1 METNQKTEIIDPTFP
16 VVIFPEEIRKIID
29 DTHEE
34 LNYPVSFISASLLF
48 AISVAIGNCRTLVSS
63 PSRKVKT
70 ILFMALLGAPG
81 TAKTH
86 AINFALAP
94 FLKLDDENLAKYN
107 AALKDWR
114 KQPPETRGDKPEAKQ
129 LCVQDFT
136 MEAITKI
143 LGETKR
149 GIFVFVDELRG
160 WILSFNKYRSGGGDL
175 EQWLS
180 LYNGCP
186 ITVNRKTLDDI
197 TFVRN
202 PFVSVIGGLQP
213 GLLPKLF
220 GGEKMDN
227 GFFFRMLFVNNSSEG
242 EPMLWKGLD
251 LPSGSEEKWEAF
263 LFKILKTGGFFDN
276 TEVYKD
282 YSFSADAW
290 DVITNWQNTQEL
302 RNVEDAE
309 PEEVTAIFR
318 KIQDYCLRF
327 CLIIH
332 AMREAA
338 GEIPESLTIDEN
350 TAMKATILANYFFL
364 TAQITYETVIT
375 GGVNHGKFFQ
385 LLNALNTEFTTAQ
398 AIAVGERMGI
408 SQATVYRYLR
418 VGPEDPFLRKL
429 RHGRYEKIL

>member
-1 METNQKTEIIDPTFP
+1 METNQKTDIVDLQFP

-48 AISVAIGNCRTLVSS
+48 AVSVAIGNCRTLVSS
-63 PSRKVKT
+63 PSKKARA
-70 ILFMALLGAPG
+70 ILFMALLGDPG

-94 FLKLDDENLAKYN
+94 FLELDDQNLAKYN
-107 AALKDWR
+107 AALQEWR
-114 KQPPETRGDKPEAKQ
+114 KQSMESRGDKPEAKQ

-143 LGETKR
+143 LSETKR

-160 WILSFNKYRSGGGDL
+160 WILSFNKYRNGGGDL

-180 LYNGCP
+180 LFNGCP

-227 GFFFRMLFVNNSSEG
+227 GFFYRMLFVHNSSEG

-251 LPSGSEEKWEAF
+251 LPSGSEEKWKSF
-263 LFKILKTGGFFDN
+263 IFKILGTGGFFAD
-276 TEVYKD
+276 TEIYRD
-282 YSFSADAW
+282 YSFSEDAW
-290 DVITNWQNTQEL
+290 NVIIDWQNGQEL
-302 RNVEDAE
+302 RNVEDE
-309 PEEVTAIFR
+309 VPEEVTAIFR

-338 GEIPESLTIDEN
+338 GEIPESLIIDDV
-350 TAMKATILANYFFL
+350 TALKATLLANYFFL
-364 TAQITYETVIT
+364 TAQATYETVIT

-385 LLNALNTEFTTAQ
+385 LLGALDTQFTTAQ
-398 AIAVGERMGI
+398 ALAVGERLGI
-408 SQATVYRYLR
+408 SPATVHRYLR
-418 VGPEDPFLRKL
+418 VGPNDPYLRRPK
-429 RHGRYEKIL
+429 HGLYEKIL